1 MDRNRCEYLDADEG
15 RIIMEKYKER
25 EREKEDLRENEA
37 DKDKICGRNAVI
49 EAIKSQREID
59 KILVAKGATNLG
71 KLYAMAKDAG
81 IPVKEV
87 APIKIDELAAGAN
100 AQGVV
105 AMVAAHKYATVDEI
119 FALAEERG
127 EPPFII
133 ITDGLEDSHNL
144 GAVIR
149 TAECCGAHGVIIPK
163 RRSVGLNYI
172 VAKTSV
178 GAVEYVPVAR
188 VTNIART
195 IDELKERGVWI
206 FGADMDGQALWSADL
221 SGAIGLVVGAEGE
234 GVSRLVKE
242 KCDFVV
248 SLPMRG
254 KIESLNASVAASVM
268 MYEVTRQRLGIKAK

>member
-1 MDRNRCEYLDADEG
+1 MD
-15 RIIMEKYKER
+15 IKR
-25 EREKEDLRENEA
+25 ESAEPLRENEA
-37 DKDKICGRNAVI
+37 DKDKIAGRNAVI
-49 EAIKSQREID
+49 EALKAGREID
-59 KILVAKGATNLG
+59 RILVAKGCTGLG
-71 KLYAMAKDAG
+71 KLYALAKEAG
-81 IPVKEV
+81 VPVKETSPV
-87 APIKIDELAAGAN
+87 KIDEISAGAN

-105 AMVAAHKYATVDEI
+105 AFAAAHAYASLEDV

-127 EPPFII
+127 EKPFII
-133 ITDGLEDSHNL
+133 IADGLEDGHNL

-163 RRSVGLNYI
+163 RRSVGLNYV

-178 GAVEYVPVAR
+178 GAVEYVPVVR
-188 VTNIART
+188 VANIPAV
-195 IDELKERGVWI
+195 IEELKEKGVWI
-206 FGADMDGQALWSADL
+206 FGADMDGVPVWQEDFTGSV
-221 SGAIGLVVGAEGE
+221 GLVVGAEGK

-268 MYEVTRQRLGIKAK
+268 MYEAARQRLGIKAR

>member
-1 MDRNRCEYLDADEG
+1 MD
-15 RIIMEKYKER
+15 IKR
-25 EREKEDLRENEA
+25 ESAEPLRENEA
-37 DKDKICGRNAVI
+37 DKDKIAGRNAVI
-49 EAIKSQREID
+49 EALKAGREID
-59 KILVAKGATNLG
+59 RILVAKGCTGLG
-71 KLYAMAKDAG
+71 KLYALAKEAG
-81 IPVKEV
+81 VPIKEASPV
-87 APIKIDELAAGAN
+87 KIDEIAAGAN

-105 AMVAAHKYATVDEI
+105 AFAAAHAYASLEDI

-127 EPPFII
+127 EKPFII
-133 ITDGLEDSHNL
+133 IADGLEDGHNL

-163 RRSVGLNYI
+163 RRSVGLNYV

-178 GAVEYVPVAR
+178 GAVEYVPVVR
-188 VTNIART
+188 VANIPAV
-195 IDELKERGVWI
+195 IEELKEKGVWI
-206 FGADMDGQALWSADL
+206 FGADMDGVPVWQEDFTGSV
-221 SGAIGLVVGAEGE
+221 GLVVGAEGK

-268 MYEVTRQRLGIKAK
+268 MYEAARQRLGIKAR

>member
-1 MDRNRCEYLDADEG
+1 MDKFKEKDE
-15 RIIMEKYKER
+15 IR
-25 EREKEDLRENEA
+25 ETAA

-49 EAIKSQREID
+49 EAIKSGREID
-59 KILVAKGATNLG
+59 KIMVAKGATNLG
-71 KLYAMAKDAG
+71 KLYAMAKEVG

-87 APIKIDELAAGAN
+87 APVKIDELAAGAN
-100 AQGVV
+100 AQGVL
-105 AMVAAHKYATVDEI
+105 AMAAAHKYATVDEI

-133 ITDGLEDSHNL
+133 IADGLEDGHNL

-163 RRSVGLNYI
+163 RRSVGLNYV

-206 FGADMDGQALWSADL
+206 FGADMDGEALWSADL

-268 MYEVTRQRLGIKAK
+268 MYEVARQRLGIKAR